1 MKDGNHFSNLQ
12 KRLGDLVFSCI
23 FFGFKVAVLLVMLY
37 LRARYFLCTK
47 LHVCVYTFSTFN
59 VERGV

>member
-1 MKDGNHFSNLQ
+1 MKGGNHFTNLE
-12 KRLGDLVFSCI
+12 KWLGDLVFSWI

-47 LHVCVYTFSTFN
+47 LHVCLNLITFN